1 MMKQT
6 IPVIL
11 GPTASGKTAYA
22 IALAKRIH
30 GAIISADSRQV
41 YAGMNIGTAKP
52 KEAWKT
58 TPHTKETPDIIDG
71 IPHYLINI
79 ASIDTPYTLS
89 NWLTDAKAAIEHV
102 IAQGQTPIIAGGT
115 MLYIDALADGYSLP
129 NTPPNTALRAQLEQ
143 LSPEELYA
151 KLIAQ
156 DPDAANF
163 IEPHNSRRI
172 IRALEVMSATEKKFS
187 ELRTK
192 TPSDYTYTKIGIFNS
207 WEMLEQNI
215 TLRAQDMVREG
226 LEQEKQK
233 LAEEYSN
240 SPLLQTVNY
249 KEHSVEEMVR
259 SNIRYAHRQM
269 SWWKRSKNIGW
280 ICV

>member
-22 IALAKRIH
+22 IALAKKTN

-58 TPHTKETPDIIDG
+58 TPHAKEIPDIIDG

-89 NWLTDAKAAIEHV
+89 DWLADAKAALEHI
-102 IAQGQTPIIAGGT
+102 IAQGQNPIIAGGT

-129 NTPPNTALRAQLEQ
+129 STPPNTALRAQLEQ
-143 LSPEELYA
+143 LSPEELYT
-151 KLIAQ
+151 KLISQ

-172 IRALEVMSATEKKFS
+172 IRALEVMHATGKKFS

-192 TPSDYTYTKIGIFNS
+192 TSSDYAYEKIGIFAS
-207 WEMLEQNI
+207 WETVEQRITKRSQEML
-215 TLRAQDMVREG
+215 REG
-226 LEQEKQK
+226 LEQEKK
-233 LAEEYSN
+233 TLAEEHPN

-249 KEHSVEEMVR
+249 KEHSVEEMIR

-269 SWWKRSKNIGW
+269 SWWKRSKYIGW